1 MNDASLAVK
10 YINAD
15 QTCYEDVVVDSE
27 AYCGVDFNV
36 DVYIQVFI
44 LLCLSIQRFDPLTI
58 LLRIFQSFLR
68 KIEDVAKDSLS
79 KPTTGTSCGV
89 VGARLETELFIS
101 VALLLVSAVVP
112 IHDHKHQLFQQLEG
126 LLQKKTH
133 P

>member
-79 KPTTGTSCGV
+79 KPTTAEQV
-89 VGARLETELFIS
+89 VA
-101 VALLLVSAVVP
+101 
-112 IHDHKHQLFQQLEG
+112 
-126 LLQKKTH
+126 
-133 P
+133 